1 MNELPHDHAGGAGD
15 IAVPPAAALP
25 ARLLCGP
32 GPSNVPPRVLEA
44 LSRPIVGHLDPAFLA
59 VMDEVS
65 AMLRLVFGTANRA
78 TFPVS
83 GTGSAGMEAALTNL
97 LEPGDTAVVCVNGL
111 FGERMCDVAHR
122 CGADVVRVEAE
133 WGRRVEPDAVADALT
148 SHRGARV
155 LAFVH
160 AETSTGVESD
170 AAAVCAA
177 ASAAAPDV
185 LVVVDAV
192 TSLGGTAVEVDA
204 WGADV
209 CYSGTQKCL
218 AVPPGL
224 APITFGPRAVERVQ
238 TRRTAVQSWYF
249 DLSLITGYLDERAYH
264 HTAPVS
270 MLAGLHEGLRI
281 VLEEGLA
288 SRRDRHVRA
297 GTRLQAVLEDRGY
310 GLFAAPGARLPQLTT
325 ALVPAGIDAAE
336 VRRRL
341 LMERNLEIGA
351 GVGAHATRMWR
362 IGLMGENATDA
373 VVDVLLD
380 ALPG

>member
-1 MNELPHDHAGGAGD
+1 MSGRIASVSVGSPVLRVISDSSPQGAL
-15 IAVPPAAALP
+15 AAW
-25 ARLLCGP
+25 REG
-32 GPSNVPPRVLEA
+32 
-44 LSRPIVGHLDPAFLA
+44 LA
-59 VMDEVS
+59 
-65 AMLRLVFGTANRA
+65 
-78 TFPVS
+78 
-83 GTGSAGMEAALTNL
+83 
-97 LEPGDTAVVCVNGL
+97 
-111 FGERMCDVAHR
+111 
-122 CGADVVRVEAE
+122 
-133 WGRRVEPDAVADALT
+133 
-148 SHRGARV
+148 
-155 LAFVH
+155 
-160 AETSTGVESD
+160 SD
-170 AAAVCAA
+170 
-177 ASAAAPDV
+177 DV

-238 TRRTAVQSWYF
+238 TRRTAVQSWYL

-310 GLFAAPGARLPQLTT
+310 GLFAAAGARLPQLTT